1 MRSMSI
7 GATGMQA
14 QQFNVEVIS
23 NNIAN
28 ISTTGFKKARPEFQ
42 DLLYQNLRRPGAT
55 SNDSG
60 NIIPTGVQIG
70 GGVKIG
76 AVART
81 YQQGDIN
88 ITDNPL
94 DVAISGRGFLQVQR
108 PDGTTAYTRDGSL
121 QLNETGILVNADG
134 LPILPQITIPDD
146 AVEISINSSGEVE
159 VKQDGQVTPA
169 NVGQLQLANFINPA
183 GLEAVGDNLF
193 LETPASGTPTV
204 GNPNQTGFGRVMQN
218 ALERSNVNIVHEI
231 TNLITAQRA
240 YEMNSRVI
248 RASDEMMSTLAQF
261 R

>member
-1 MRSMSI
+1 MRSMAI

-28 ISTTGFKKARPEFQ
+28 LSTTGFKRARPEFQ

-60 NIIPTGVQIG
+60 NIVPTGVQIG

-76 AVART
+76 ATSRM
-81 YQQGDIN
+81 YSQGDIS
-88 ITDNPL
+88 ITDNAL
-94 DVAISGRGFLQVQR
+94 DVAISGKGFLQVQR
-108 PDGTTAYTRDGSL
+108 PDGTTAYSRDGSM
-121 QLNETGILVNADG
+121 QLNETGVLVNADG
-134 LPILPQITIPDD
+134 LPILPQITIPED
-146 AVEISINSSGEVE
+146 AVDITINASGEVL
-159 VKQDGQVTPA
+159 VKQDGTVEPT
-169 NVGQLQLANFINPA
+169 NVGQLQLATFINPA
-183 GLEAVGDNLF
+183 GLEAIGDNLF

-204 GNPNQTGFGRVMQN
+204 GNPNETGFGKVMQN

-248 RASDEMMSTLAQF
+248 RASDEMMSTLSQF